1 MYNLKIDLRKPVA
14 ENLKTILSQ
23 CLIVDIETRS
33 FYPNGDE
40 INISSDFDNYLKY
53 ATIAWIGFYS
63 FKYNKGYTF
72 NVLSPQDTA
81 LQEKQISEL
90 FEEHAVLIGHNIED
104 FDLPI
109 LINNKFIIDPS
120 SYLIVDTMVILG
132 KASFYTKKGF
142 PYKNRGTLMDYDFDS
157 NSLRNMAKVMCIE
170 VQKGDIDYKIFQKDT
185 WTHEETQE
193 IITYLNGDLLST
205 KGLFD
210 KLWSYWLPFTQFL
223 PPYSVYD
230 LTWIR
235 GSIASMIYKS
245 ACHIIGEEPT
255 YAERTGYTEEMGGN
269 VILPRIEEDT
279 DVFIIDFS
287 SLYPHIM
294 CMFNLFSEMDSK
306 YSGKYVWHGNDVFKV
321 KGYYDSSRPSVLSKL
336 VIDFLKKRMDLKKND
351 PKNPM
356 VYTLKIFLNG
366 LYGVVRSA
374 IFEKIHK
381 PNAGWD
387 TCWLGQQCQKLVED
401 ELLAMGF
408 ETRAGDTDSL
418 MVKATNPEQNNEIYL
433 RECLTKIVN
442 VIKQNAPFKVDTFD
456 ISIEK
461 KVSYILFPYE
471 FQAVIGPDG
480 KNVKV
485 KNRLV
490 KERKAKKKNYL
501 YIWEDKGEKKIE
513 LKGLPIIK
521 DNATKLGFYIYE
533 NVLKPLI
540 IKRNNAKFTKE
551 EIDKIVNNFLE
562 KPDLLFMISIEYKV
576 KSLSSYKTGSPIHA
590 QISKAYFGGGDGVI
604 RLIKN
609 NKVGKVGKAK
619 VFYCTLPEAQEAKL
633 LAEDLDLTKVYNE
646 LEPFIVY
653 VPEAVSDKAEI
664 TPERETEN

>member
-1 MYNLKIDLRKPVA
+1 
-14 ENLKTILSQ
+14 
-23 CLIVDIETRS
+23 
-33 FYPNGDE
+33 
-40 INISSDFDNYLKY
+40 
-53 ATIAWIGFYS
+53 
-63 FKYNKGYTF
+63 
-72 NVLSPQDTA
+72 
-81 LQEKQISEL
+81 
-90 FEEHAVLIGHNIED
+90 
-104 FDLPI
+104 
-109 LINNKFIIDPS
+109 
-120 SYLIVDTMVILG
+120 MVILG

-193 IITYLNGDLLST
+193 IIKYLNGDLLST

-619 VFYCTLPEAQEAKL
+619 VFYCTLEEAQEAKL